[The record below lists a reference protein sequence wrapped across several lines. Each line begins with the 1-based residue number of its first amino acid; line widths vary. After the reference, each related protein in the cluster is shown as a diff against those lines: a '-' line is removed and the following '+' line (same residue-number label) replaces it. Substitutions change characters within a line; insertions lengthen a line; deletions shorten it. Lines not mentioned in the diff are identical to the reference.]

1 MMEEGGSGHGVV
13 RGDVSGGVVGGS
25 GDGSAGDG
33 DGRESAM
40 G

>member
-13 RGDVSGGVVGGS
+13 RGGVSG

-33 DGRESAM
+33 DGKESAM